1 MDHTPR
7 WRELMAG
14 PESELPLDEAALLIA
29 AHARPDLDVAAR
41 LRRLDDLAGEVR
53 SRGPGPAE
61 ADDVSELLF
70 HRLGIAG
77 NTRAYDDPRNSY
89 LDLVVERGLGIPISM
104 SVLLIEIGR
113 RVGIE
118 LLGVGLPGHFV
129 VRDPRQP
136 DTFIDAFG
144 GGRRLDEADCR
155 RLLAAAVG
163 DIASL
168 EPASFEASGHR
179 ATLARMLANLDH
191 SFRRRQDVVGLTW
204 VTRLRI
210 TIPEQPVSALVGA
223 AGTLTELGR
232 YDEAAA
238 LLDRVAERTELP
250 PEAANRVR
258 ARAINARAH
267 LN

>member
-7 WRELMAG
+7 WRELLAG
-14 PESELPLDEAALLIA
+14 EESKLPLDEAALLIA
-29 AHARPDLDVAAR
+29 AHARPDLDVVAA
-41 LRRLDDLAGEVR
+41 LGRLDDLAGQVR

-77 NTRAYDDPRNSY
+77 NTSAYDDPRNSY

-104 SVLLIEIGR
+104 SVLLIEVARRAGIGL
-113 RVGIE
+113 V
-118 LLGVGLPGHFV
+118 GVGLPGHFV
-129 VRDPRQP
+129 VRDPSRP
-136 DTFIDAFG
+136 DTLIDAFG

-155 RLLAAAVG
+155 RLLAPTVG
-163 DIASL
+163 NVASL
-168 EPASFEASGHR
+168 DPATFEASGHR

-191 SFRRRQDVVGLTW
+191 SFRRLQDVVGLTW

-210 TIPEQPVSALVGA
+210 TIPGQPISTLVAA

-238 LLDRVAERTELP
+238 LLDRIAERAELP
-250 PEAANRVR
+250 LEAANRVR
-258 ARAINARAH
+258 ARAVSARAR